1 MKRDNKT
8 KVCRILAV
16 VFPVFLDYIR
26 CEGIGTERYVHFG

>member
-1 MKRDNKT
+1 MKRDNKI

-16 VFPVFLDYIR
+16 VFLFLDYIR

>member
-1 MKRDNKT
+1 MKRDNKI

-16 VFPVFLDYIR
+16 VFLDYIR